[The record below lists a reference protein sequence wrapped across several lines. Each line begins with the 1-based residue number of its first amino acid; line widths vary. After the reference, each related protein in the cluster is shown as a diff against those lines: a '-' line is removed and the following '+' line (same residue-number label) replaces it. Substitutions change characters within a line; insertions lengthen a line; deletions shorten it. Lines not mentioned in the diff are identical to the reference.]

1 MTNVKVVPFTSSYLK
16 NMNSEK
22 YTLEMNMKMPV
33 GSGMTV
39 SAKTVQSTDG
49 NKRYDRTLVPGYEDE
64 INLHDEAQKK
74 SWYIDGIE
82 GTYTVTDWS
91 KYPTNPDD
99 DDDNKVIEDFT
110 KYKIM
115 QGYYTIGSTEYPAD
129 CIAFTGIE
137 NGVPVTVAMIYC
149 FNGSKPKYVIVKAV
163 AEVKNE
169 PVVQTIME
177 GQVTRYDSY
186 ADANYMNFEKILSQ
200 YELVEDDD

>member
-39 SAKTVQSTDG
+39 SMKTVQSTDG

-129 CIAFTGIE
+129 CISFTGIE

>member
-22 YTLEMNMKMPV
+22 YTLEMNVKMPA
-33 GSGMTV
+33 GSVTV
-39 SAKTVQSTDG
+39 SMKTVQSTDG
-49 NKRYDRTLVPGYEDE
+49 NKSYNRTLVPGYEDE
-64 INLHDEAQKK
+64 INLRDEAQKK
-74 SWYIDGIE
+74 SWDIDGIE

-99 DDDNKVIEDFT
+99 DDDNTVIEDFT

-115 QGYYTIGSTEYPAD
+115 QGYYKVGSTEYPAD
-129 CIAFTGIE
+129 CIAFTETE

-149 FNGSKPKYVIVKAV
+149 FNGSKPKYMIVKGV
-163 AEVKNE
+163 SEVQGE
-169 PVVQTIME
+169 TAVQTVME
-177 GQVTRYDSY
+177 GQITRYDTY

-200 YELVEDDD
+200 YKLVEDDD